1 MKLTIKHTN
10 LQQVM
15 IKSKEFICFPKLWVC
30 THVKMMVVDGYT
42 VLAGGYNLTYE
53 HLNKSETSVG
63 GDEYPKHDAAIQV
76 SGPIA
81 QEAL

>member
-30 THVKMMVVDGYT
+30 TLTDIYYIAKKQKGREVTIQFISSILEFLEIATVDKRVV
-42 VLAGGYNLTYE
+42 L
-53 HLNKSETSVG
+53 
-63 GDEYPKHDAAIQV
+63 DAL
-76 SGPIA
+76 
-81 QEAL
+81 ELDF